1 MMKKI
6 LPLLLAAALLL
17 SLAACGKKA
26 AYLYIITIRMGA
38 EVELSAGDDG
48 TVAQITAKNKDASS
62 LCPDT
67 NFSGMKMA
75 DALSV
80 LIKAAVDAGLLTDG
94 QTIALSLLDTG
105 KGSPDIE
112 SILMEIG
119 DAISKVLTDANV
131 SVNLDVSSSQ
141 ETGGD
146 SLKPPTQMEIPLYPQ
161 DDPAKNDPDPVQPG
175 NDQPVSNPE
184 PVKNVPPV
192 GRYFSYD
199 CNGVSGTV
207 YYVDY
212 NEDGTFNLV
221 SQFCAT
227 AEEMVNQ
234 MPWVYSSVEDVLNDP
249 TNEWI
254 TLDGV
259 DYSLGVGSADVVS
272 AEYEYDPAS
281 ETLTLLG
288 GFNGWD
294 DFVGRSFTRK

>member
-1 MMKKI
+1 MKKI

-17 SLAACGKKA
+17 SLAACGKKT

-48 TVAQITAKNKDASS
+48 TVAQITAKNKEAAS

-146 SLKPPTQMEIPLYPQ
+146 SLRPPMQMEIPLHPQ
-161 DDPAKNDPDPVQPG
+161 DDPAKND
-175 NDQPVSNPE
+175 PE

-259 DYSLGVGSADVVS
+259 DYTLGVGSADVVS

>member
-1 MMKKI
+1 MKKF

-17 SLAACGKKA
+17 SLAACGKKT

-48 TVAQITAKNKDASS
+48 TVAQITAKNKEAAS

-80 LIKAAVDAGLLTDG
+80 LVKAAVDAGLLTDG

-146 SLKPPTQMEIPLYPQ
+146 SLRPPMQMEIPLHPQ
-161 DDPAKNDPDPVQPG
+161 DDPAKNDPEPVQ
-175 NDQPVSNPE
+175 
-184 PVKNVPPV
+184 NVPPV
-192 GRYFSYD
+192 GRYFGYD

-212 NEDGTFNLV
+212 NGDGTFNLS
-221 SQFCAT
+221 SQFCAI
-227 AEEMVNQ
+227 AEEMVKQ

-259 DYSLGVGSADVVS
+259 DYALGVGTADVVS

>member
-1 MMKKI
+1 MKKI

-48 TVAQITAKNKDASS
+48 TVAQITAKNKEAAS

-112 SILMEIG
+112 SILKEIG

-161 DDPAKNDPDPVQPG
+161 DDPAKNDPEPVQ
-175 NDQPVSNPE
+175 
-184 PVKNVPPV
+184 NVPPV

-227 AEEMVNQ
+227 AEEMVNK

-259 DYSLGVGSADVVS
+259 DYTLGVGSANVVS

>member
-48 TVAQITAKNKDASS
+48 TVAQITAKNKEAAS

-80 LIKAAVDAGLLTDG
+80 LIKAAVDTGLLTDG

-112 SILMEIG
+112 SILKEIG

-146 SLKPPTQMEIPLYPQ
+146 SLKP
-161 DDPAKNDPDPVQPG
+161 
-175 NDQPVSNPE
+175 VSNPE

-199 CNGVSGTV
+199 CNGDFGTV
-207 YYVDY
+207 YYVEY

-259 DYSLGVGSADVVS
+259 DYTLGVGSADVVS

>member
-1 MMKKI
+1 MKKF

-48 TVAQITAKNKDASS
+48 TVAQITAKNKEAAS

-146 SLKPPTQMEIPLYPQ
+146 SLRPPMQMEIPLHPQ
-161 DDPAKNDPDPVQPG
+161 DDPAKNDPEPVQ
-175 NDQPVSNPE
+175 
-184 PVKNVPPV
+184 NVPPV

-212 NEDGTFNLV
+212 NGDGTFNLV

-234 MPWVYSSVEDVLNDP
+234 MPWAYSSVEDVLNDP

-259 DYSLGVGSADVVS
+259 DYTLGVGSADVVS

>member
-1 MMKKI
+1 
-6 LPLLLAAALLL
+6 
-17 SLAACGKKA
+17 
-26 AYLYIITIRMGA
+26 MGA

-48 TVAQITAKNKDASS
+48 TVAQITAKNKEAAS

-80 LIKAAVDAGLLTDG
+80 LVKAAVDAGLLTDG

-119 DAISKVLTDANV
+119 NAISKVLTDANV

-146 SLKPPTQMEIPLYPQ
+146 SLRPPMQMEIPLHPQ
-161 DDPAKNDPDPVQPG
+161 DDPVKNDPDPVQPD

-192 GRYFSYD
+192 GRYFGYD

-212 NEDGTFNLV
+212 NGDGTFNLV

-234 MPWVYSSVEDVLNDP
+234 MPWAYSSVEDVLNDP

-259 DYSLGVGSADVVS
+259 DYALGVGTADVVS

>member
-48 TVAQITAKNKDASS
+48 TVAQITAKNKEAAS

-80 LIKAAVDAGLLTDG
+80 LIKATVDAGLLTDG

-112 SILMEIG
+112 SILKEIG

-146 SLKPPTQMEIPLYPQ
+146 SLK
-161 DDPAKNDPDPVQPG
+161 
-175 NDQPVSNPE
+175 PVSNPE

-227 AEEMVNQ
+227 AEEMVNK

-259 DYSLGVGSADVVS
+259 DYTLGVGSANVVS
-272 AEYEYDPAS
+272 ADYEYDPAS

>member
-1 MMKKI
+1 MMKKF

-17 SLAACGKKA
+17 SLAACGKKT

-48 TVAQITAKNKDASS
+48 TVAQITAKNKEAAS

-80 LIKAAVDAGLLTDG
+80 LVKAAVDAGLLTDG

-146 SLKPPTQMEIPLYPQ
+146 SLKPPMQMEIPLHPQ
-161 DDPAKNDPDPVQPG
+161 DDPVKNDPEPVQ
-175 NDQPVSNPE
+175 
-184 PVKNVPPV
+184 NVPPV

-212 NEDGTFNLV
+212 NGDGTFNLV

-227 AEEMVNQ
+227 AEEMVKQ
-234 MPWVYSSVEDVLNDP
+234 MPWAYSSVEDVLNDP

-259 DYSLGVGSADVVS
+259 DYALGVGTADVVS

>member
-1 MMKKI
+1 MKKF
-6 LPLLLAAALLL
+6 LPLLLAAVLLL
-17 SLAACGKKA
+17 SLAACGKKT

-48 TVAQITAKNKDASS
+48 TVAQITAKNKEAAS

-80 LIKAAVDAGLLTDG
+80 LVKAAVDAGLLTDG

-146 SLKPPTQMEIPLYPQ
+146 SLRPPMQMEIPLHPQ
-161 DDPAKNDPDPVQPG
+161 DDPAKNDPEPVQ
-175 NDQPVSNPE
+175 
-184 PVKNVPPV
+184 NVPPV
-192 GRYFSYD
+192 GRYFGYD

-212 NEDGTFNLV
+212 NGDGTFNLV

-234 MPWVYSSVEDVLNDP
+234 MPWAYSSVEDVLNDP

-259 DYSLGVGSADVVS
+259 DYTLGVGSANVVS
-272 AEYEYDPAS
+272 ADYEYDPAS

>member
-48 TVAQITAKNKDASS
+48 TVAQITAKNKEAAS

-80 LIKAAVDAGLLTDG
+80 LIKAALDVGLLTDG

-112 SILMEIG
+112 SILKEIG

-146 SLKPPTQMEIPLYPQ
+146 SLKPV
-161 DDPAKNDPDPVQPG
+161 N
-175 NDQPVSNPE
+175 NPE

-199 CNGVSGTV
+199 CNGDFGTV

-227 AEEMVNQ
+227 AEEMVNK

-259 DYSLGVGSADVVS
+259 DYTLGVGSANVVS
-272 AEYEYDPAS
+272 ADYEYDPAS

>member
-1 MMKKI
+1 MKKI

-38 EVELSAGDDG
+38 EVELSAGGDG
-48 TVAQITAKNKDASS
+48 TVAQITAKNKEAAS

-80 LIKAAVDAGLLTDG
+80 LIKAALDAGLLTDG

-112 SILMEIG
+112 SILKEIG

-161 DDPAKNDPDPVQPG
+161 DDPAKNDPEPVQ
-175 NDQPVSNPE
+175 
-184 PVKNVPPV
+184 NVPPV

-212 NEDGTFNLV
+212 NGDGTFNLV

-234 MPWVYSSVEDVLNDP
+234 MPWAYSSVEDVLNDP

-259 DYSLGVGSADVVS
+259 DYALGVGTADVVS

>member
-48 TVAQITAKNKDASS
+48 TVAQITAKNKEAAS

-112 SILMEIG
+112 SILKEIG

-146 SLKPPTQMEIPLYPQ
+146 SLKP
-161 DDPAKNDPDPVQPG
+161 
-175 NDQPVSNPE
+175 VSNPE

-199 CNGVSGTV
+199 CNGVFGTV

-259 DYSLGVGSADVVS
+259 DYTLGVGSADVVS

>member
-48 TVAQITAKNKDASS
+48 TVAQITAKNKEAAS

-80 LIKAAVDAGLLTDG
+80 LVKAAVDAGLLTDG

-112 SILMEIG
+112 SILKEIG

-146 SLKPPTQMEIPLYPQ
+146 SLKPPMQMEIPLHPQ
-161 DDPAKNDPDPVQPG
+161 DDPVKNDPDPVQ
-175 NDQPVSNPE
+175 
-184 PVKNVPPV
+184 NVPPV
-192 GRYFSYD
+192 GRYFRYD

-207 YYVDY
+207 YYVNY

-259 DYSLGVGSADVVS
+259 DYALGVGTADVVS

>member
-48 TVAQITAKNKDASS
+48 TVAQITAKNKEAAS

-112 SILMEIG
+112 SILKEIG

-146 SLKPPTQMEIPLYPQ
+146 SLKPPMQMEIPLHPQ
-161 DDPAKNDPDPVQPG
+161 DDPVKNDPDPVQ
-175 NDQPVSNPE
+175 
-184 PVKNVPPV
+184 NVPPV
-192 GRYFSYD
+192 GRYFRYD

-207 YYVDY
+207 YYVNY
-212 NEDGTFNLV
+212 NEDGTFNLS
-221 SQFCAT
+221 SQFCAI
-227 AEEMVNQ
+227 AEEMVKQ

-259 DYSLGVGSADVVS
+259 DYALGVGTADVVS

>member
-1 MMKKI
+1 MKKF

-17 SLAACGKKA
+17 SLAACGKKT

-48 TVAQITAKNKDASS
+48 TVAQITAKNKEAAS

-80 LIKAAVDAGLLTDG
+80 LIKAAVDTGLLTDG

-112 SILMEIG
+112 SILKEIG

-146 SLKPPTQMEIPLYPQ
+146 SLRPPMQMEIPLHPQ
-161 DDPAKNDPDPVQPG
+161 DDPAKNDPEPVQ
-175 NDQPVSNPE
+175 
-184 PVKNVPPV
+184 NVPPV

-212 NEDGTFNLV
+212 NGDGTFNLS
-221 SQFCAT
+221 SQFCAI
-227 AEEMVNQ
+227 AEEMVKQ

-259 DYSLGVGSADVVS
+259 DYALGVGTADVVS

>member
-1 MMKKI
+1 MMKKF

-17 SLAACGKKA
+17 SLAACGKKT

-48 TVAQITAKNKDASS
+48 TVAQITAKNKEAAS

-80 LIKAAVDAGLLTDG
+80 LVKAAVDAGLLTDG

-105 KGSPDIE
+105 RGSPDIE

-146 SLKPPTQMEIPLYPQ
+146 SLRPPMQMEIPLHPQ
-161 DDPAKNDPDPVQPG
+161 DDPAKNDPEPVQ
-175 NDQPVSNPE
+175 
-184 PVKNVPPV
+184 NVPPV

-259 DYSLGVGSADVVS
+259 DYTLSVGSADVVS

>member
-1 MMKKI
+1 M
-6 LPLLLAAALLL
+6 
-17 SLAACGKKA
+17 
-26 AYLYIITIRMGA
+26 
-38 EVELSAGDDG
+38 
-48 TVAQITAKNKDASS
+48 
-62 LCPDT
+62 
-67 NFSGMKMA
+67 
-75 DALSV
+75 
-80 LIKAAVDAGLLTDG
+80 
-94 QTIALSLLDTG
+94 
-105 KGSPDIE
+105 
-112 SILMEIG
+112 
-119 DAISKVLTDANV
+119 LTDANV

-161 DDPAKNDPDPVQPG
+161 DDPAKNDPEPVQ
-175 NDQPVSNPE
+175 
-184 PVKNVPPV
+184 NVPPV

-259 DYSLGVGSADVVS
+259 DYTLGVGSADVVS

>member
-48 TVAQITAKNKDASS
+48 TVAQITAKNKEAAS

-112 SILMEIG
+112 SILKEIG

-146 SLKPPTQMEIPLYPQ
+146 SLKPV
-161 DDPAKNDPDPVQPG
+161 N
-175 NDQPVSNPE
+175 NPE

-199 CNGVSGTV
+199 CNGDFGTV

-227 AEEMVNQ
+227 AEEMVNK

-259 DYSLGVGSADVVS
+259 DYTLGVGSANVVS
-272 AEYEYDPAS
+272 ADYEYDPAS